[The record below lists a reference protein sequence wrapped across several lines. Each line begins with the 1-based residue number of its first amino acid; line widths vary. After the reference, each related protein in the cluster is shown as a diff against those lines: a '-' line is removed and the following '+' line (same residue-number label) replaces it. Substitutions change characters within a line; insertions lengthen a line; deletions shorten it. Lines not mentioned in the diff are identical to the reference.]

1 MPDLNDIKISL
12 SQDEAL
18 ILFALLLRLNESEV
32 LKSNKLLA
40 HQSEQRVLWDMEADL
55 EKIITEQFKS
65 NYITLLNEARERV
78 KDEQ

>member
-1 MPDLNDIKISL
+1 MSDLNDIKISL

-55 EKIITEQFKS
+55 EKIITEPFKS